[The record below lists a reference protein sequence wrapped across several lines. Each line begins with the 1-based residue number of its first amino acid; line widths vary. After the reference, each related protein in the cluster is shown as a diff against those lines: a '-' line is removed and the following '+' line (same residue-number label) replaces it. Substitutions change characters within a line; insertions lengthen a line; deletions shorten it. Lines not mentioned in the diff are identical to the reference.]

1 MKHNTHEILSHF
13 GDLSLKMYLV
23 GGFLRDMLI
32 GKESKDVDLTS
43 PHSWKEVVDVLEK
56 EKPAWYLGYFN
67 LNERHM
73 TITVRYNDGF
83 LNTINL
89 EITQFRVDVET
100 DGRHAEC
107 EEARTIEEDLARRDF
122 TINAIA
128 VDGNG
133 KLHDPFNGEQDCI
146 DRVLRAVTRPITTV
160 EDDGTLTETTERP
173 MVRFKEDTLRVLRL
187 FRFEARL
194 GFKIDPDTLNDALEC
209 GVGDDISIER
219 IRDEIT
225 ATFSVPDANVSLF
238 LERLKQLG
246 VLKRCLPA
254 LYESAEFCDSLEQ
267 SPQYHKEGDV
277 WTHIKMVVHHAKPDA
292 ENRWIAL
299 LHDIAKPRT
308 AYPKVNKDTG
318 KLEPFASYHKHD
330 KMGEYMIRKEVGPHL
345 KLNGTAEGKYGD
357 LIDKAALCCRY
368 HLKIYQWS
376 TNVGQPKKDANG
388 NEIKDKNGKTVLIK
402 VKRSHI
408 VTVQAE
414 MGKYLHLLEN
424 LAEADHMGRPV
435 QKGVEKFFKPVE
447 KKELNHHN
455 TPLLDGERL
464 MKEFKLERGPIVGLY
479 KDKALA
485 LQRSNPGITEE
496 ELLSMVRKQEGE
508 INNENK

>member
-32 GKESKDVDLTS
+32 GKESKDVDLTT
-43 PHSWKEVVDVLEK
+43 PHSPEEVQKVLK
-56 EKPAWYLGYFN
+56 DHKPAWFHGIYST
-67 LNERHM
+67 NERHRTVVVLYFNGFS
-73 TITVRYNDGF
+73 TIK
-83 LNTINL
+83 L
-89 EITQFRVDVET
+89 EITQFRIDLESEGHKANT
-100 DGRHAEC
+100 KA
-107 EEARTIEEDLARRDF
+107 ASTLEEDLARRDF

-128 VDGNG
+128 GDTK
-133 KLHDPFNGEQDCI
+133 KLYDPFGGEADCKA
-146 DRVLRAVTRPITTV
+146 RVLRCVTRPTGETGV
-160 EDDGTLTETTERP
+160 NDDGSLYDIMERP

-194 GFKIDPDTLNDALEC
+194 KFKIDPDTLSDALEC

-225 ATFSVPDANVSLF
+225 ATFEVPDADVSRF

-254 LYESAEFCDSLEQ
+254 LYESADFCDSLEQ
-267 SPQYHKEGDV
+267 SPVYHKEGDV
-277 WTHIKMVVHHAKPDA
+277 WTHIKKVVHEAKPDA

-330 KMGEYMIRKEVGPHL
+330 KMGESMIRNEVGPHL
-345 KLNGTAEGKYGD
+345 KLNGTADGKYGD

-388 NEIKDKNGKTVLIK
+388 NEIKDKDGNTVLIK
-402 VKRSHI
+402 VKPSHI

-414 MGKYLHLLEN
+414 MGKYLHLLKN

-435 QKGVEKFFKPVE
+435 QKGVEQFFKPVE
-447 KKELNHHN
+447 KKDIDHHKI
-455 TPLLDGERL
+455 PLLNGKKL
-464 MKEFKLERGPIVGLY
+464 MKVFKLEPGPIVGLY
-479 KDKALA
+479 HDKAME

>member
-1 MKHNTHEILSHF
+1 
-13 GDLSLKMYLV
+13 
-23 GGFLRDMLI
+23 
-32 GKESKDVDLTS
+32 VDLTS

-160 EDDGTLTETTERP
+160 EDDGTLTEITERP

-277 WTHIKMVVHHAKPDA
+277 WTHIKKVVHYAKPDA

-308 AYPKVNKDTG
+308 AYIKLNKDSG
-318 KLEPFASYHKHD
+318 EIEPFASYHKHD
-330 KMGEYMIRKEVGPHL
+330 KMGEYMIRNEVGPHL
-345 KLNGTAEGKYGD
+345 RLNGTAEGKYGD
-357 LIDKAALCCRY
+357 LIGKAARCCKY

-376 TNVGQPKKDANG
+376 TNGDPKD
-388 NEIKDKNGKTVLIK
+388 
-402 VKRSHI
+402 RHI
-408 VTVQAE
+408 VNVQAE
-414 MGKYLHLLEN
+414 MGEDLHLLEN

-447 KKELNHHN
+447 KKDIDHHKI
-455 TPLLDGERL
+455 PLLNGKRL
-464 MKEFKLERGPIVGLY
+464 MKVFKLEPGPIVGLY
-479 KDKALA
+479 HDKAME
-485 LQRSNPGITEE
+485 LQRRNPGITEE